1 MRVPSFDRFQRLMQI
16 VAIFVCGAIVGSA
29 IYSALQNDIVDQLIA
44 ENIELKDQAEF
55 YKKEINK
62 QAQQQRKENS
72 IHSVVSYIEGKS
84 KTDIDLLTEKELK
97 KRLNN
102 DLAIFIGRS
111 IYEIHKDARFAQP
124 LLSGK
129 IYDHIEGK
137 DYELNIKTILVVDGV
152 LQVWALASEHTPKS
166 G

>member
-29 IYSALQNDIVDQLIA
+29 IYSALQNDIVDGLIK
-44 ENIELKDQAEF
+44 ENIMLKDQTASF
-55 YKKEINK
+55 IKEIDK

-72 IHSVVSYIEGKS
+72 IHSVVSYIEGDS
-84 KTDIDLLTEKELK
+84 KTEIDLLTEKKLK
-97 KRLNN
+97 GRLNA
-102 DLAIFIGRS
+102 DLANFVGRS
-111 IYEIHKDARFAQP
+111 IYDIHKDGRFAQT